1 MTPLPWHRIAS
12 RPVTVWMLLFL
23 LAGATHTLIP
33 GYRWVL
39 IHLFTLGVVGNSI
52 VLWSQT
58 LTGRFLGHDT
68 AWKPLVLRL
77 GVYNLGVVL
86 TVAGQITELA
96 GLTHTGVGVLS
107 AALVWHALA
116 LGRAWWRGAGHRFRP
131 LVSGYVI
138 SALFLPVGG
147 VLGALLV
154 TDTSPELLTAHL
166 AATLLGFVGIA
177 AAASLTVL
185 FPAVWRARGTAPF
198 LPMLVALTLGAA
210 GAVVVP
216 LLDAPLLPAPL
227 LLYSTGWVVGL
238 VGWLR
243 QVAGVLRDPRDRV
256 GYASVSVLAAVLW
269 LIGSLIALG
278 FGARPVLGLLVG
290 FAAQLLL
297 GVMSHQ
303 LPAAMRG
310 GPGAVRAGTRE
321 MERIGLFRV
330 TLVNGGLAVW
340 LLADYSLLKVAASV
354 LCLGA
359 LALFLPLMRR
369 ASRAQMA
376 VIRKQAEAPPRPES
390 PRPAWNQVTAAIA
403 VLALLLGAFGGL
415 AGPGASTSTVA
426 GTGTEQVTEVEVR
439 AVGYRFEP
447 ETVEVPDGH
456 RLLLTLRND
465 DPELAHDLRLDSGVD
480 SGRVLPGESVE
491 MDLGV
496 ITADVAGRCTIA
508 GHHAQGMVFHIAV
521 V

>member
-1 MTPLPWHRIAS
+1 MTSLPWHRIAS

-52 VLWSQT
+52 ILWSQT
-58 LTGRFLGHDT
+58 LSGRFLGRET
-68 AWKPLVLRL
+68 AWKPLVGRL
-77 GVYNLGVVL
+77 GVFNFGVVL
-86 TVAGQITELA
+86 TVAGQIADLTP
-96 GLTHTGVGVLS
+96 LTHAGVGVIS

-116 LGRAWWRGAGHRFRP
+116 LGRLWWSAAGHRHRP
-131 LVSGYVI
+131 LVAGYVV

-147 VLGALLV
+147 VLGVLLDDADALR
-154 TDTSPELLTAHL
+154 TAHVV
-166 AATLLGFVGIA
+166 ATLLGFVGIA
-177 AAASLTVL
+177 AAASLTIL
-185 FPAVWRARGTAPF
+185 FPAIWRVNGTIPF
-198 LPMLVALTLGAA
+198 TPVLVLLLAGTVAALVHPAGVLLYAA
-210 GAVVVP
+210 GWA
-216 LLDAPLLPAPL
+216 
-227 LLYSTGWVVGL
+227 VGL
-238 VGWLR
+238 VGWGR
-243 QVAGVLRDPRDRV
+243 QVARVLADPRDRI

-269 LIGSLIALG
+269 LTGSLVALG
-278 FGARPVLGLLVG
+278 LGHRPVLPLLVG

-340 LLADYSLLKVAASV
+340 LAADSSWLKVAASV

-369 ASRAQMA
+369 ASRAQVA
-376 VIRKQAEAPPRPES
+376 VLRKQAAAPPRPAD
-390 PRPAWNQVTAAIA
+390 PRPAWNQVTAAVA

-415 AGPGASTSTVA
+415 ACPAVPSSTVA

-447 ETVEVPDGH
+447 EVIEVPSGH
-456 RLLLTLRND
+456 RVIVRLRND
-465 DPELAHDLRLDSGVD
+465 DPELAHDLRMDSGVD
-480 SGRVLPGESVE
+480 SGRLLPGDEVE
-491 MDLGV
+491 LDLGV
-496 ITADVAGRCTIA
+496 LTADLDGRCTIA
-508 GHHAQGMVFHIAV
+508 GHHAQGMVFAV
-521 V
+521 RVV